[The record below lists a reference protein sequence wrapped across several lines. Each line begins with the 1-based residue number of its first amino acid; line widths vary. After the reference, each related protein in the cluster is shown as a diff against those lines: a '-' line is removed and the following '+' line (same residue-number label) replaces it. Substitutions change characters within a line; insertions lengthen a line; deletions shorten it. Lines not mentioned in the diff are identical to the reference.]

1 VNYEAQLSIMF
12 NITNVWIVYIVLA
25 RTYEAIS
32 YELYVPVTI
41 ILEVFL
47 NMLFEYSINLEIY
60 PEAWVSLCLR
70 IIHVTNPT
78 TT

>member
-1 VNYEAQLSIMF
+1 MF
-12 NITNVWIVYIVLA
+12 NITNVYIVLA

-41 ILEVFL
+41 ILKVFL

-60 PEAWVSLCLR
+60 PEALVSLCLR

>member
-1 VNYEAQLSIMF
+1 MNYETQLSIMF

-41 ILEVFL
+41 ILKVFL

-60 PEAWVSLCLR
+60 PEALVSLCLR

>member
-1 VNYEAQLSIMF
+1 MF

-60 PEAWVSLCLR
+60 PEALVSLCLR
-70 IIHVTNPT
+70 SIHVTNPT

>member
-1 VNYEAQLSIMF
+1 MF

-47 NMLFEYSINLEIY
+47 NMVFEYSINLEIY
-60 PEAWVSLCLR
+60 PETLVSLCLR

>member
-1 VNYEAQLSIMF
+1 MF

-32 YELYVPVTI
+32 YELYVPVTS

-47 NMLFEYSINLEIY
+47 IMLFEYSINLEIY
-60 PEAWVSLCLR
+60 PEALVSLCLR